1 MSYDTMICISEVVC
15 LQEHD
20 LIRLALQ
27 ILIQDEE
34 EVLHEGCLTQ
44 TTCPLQVMMTCS
56 CELIQILMVE
66 QFNVN
71 CLNT

>member
-1 MSYDTMICISEVVC
+1 MSYDTTKMICFSEVVC
-15 LQEHD
+15 LQAHD

-44 TTCPLQVMMTCS
+44 TACPLQAMICS
-56 CELIQILMVE
+56 CELIQILNSGAV
-66 QFNVN
+66 
-71 CLNT
+71 